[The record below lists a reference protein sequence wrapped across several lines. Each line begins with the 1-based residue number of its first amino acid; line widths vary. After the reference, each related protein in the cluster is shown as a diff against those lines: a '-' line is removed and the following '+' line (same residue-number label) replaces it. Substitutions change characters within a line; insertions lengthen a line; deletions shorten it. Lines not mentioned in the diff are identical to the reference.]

1 MRRGILF
8 CLFFLSGCCALV
20 YELVCQRYLNLIF
33 GVSTLSVSAVLAA
46 FMGGLALGG
55 LLFGRL
61 ADRTGKPLRIYA
73 MLEGGIGFCALLLP
87 FAFSWM
93 TPIYISV
100 YSYLQPGQGMGA
112 LLRFILAF
120 PLVAGLACLIGGTFP
135 LMGRL
140 VVPKTH
146 LLASRFSWLYTINTA
161 GAVLGAALTGFVLL
175 RCLGMKETL
184 WLAAAF
190 NILIAFGAIVL
201 SWFATHRESLLPDL
215 NENASIA
222 AAPPGSQATW
232 SIVLVAGLTGLA
244 SMGLE
249 VVWARILGILTS
261 NSAFGF
267 ALMLTVLLTGLCLGG
282 MIHALWSRF
291 SGDSWKRLAWTQ
303 GTLIAVVLATLPY
316 LRVSPDWLDRCC
328 DGSSITKVFLGELA
342 LTSFA
347 VLLPGILMG
356 LSLPLIVAGTVSART
371 ALGHWLGRIYAVNTL
386 GCVIGAFGT
395 GFVLIPWLGI
405 HSSIGLLLGASL
417 AVILIAW
424 LHASVR
430 NRIARWGGACS
441 YVVLFG
447 LILCLLPAGGY
458 FKSRIEEPRQLVY
471 YREGNNGTV
480 SVIEEGNGMRSILVD
495 GQPVAGTFGTSVIDQ
510 KMLAHLPL
518 LLHPDPHR
526 ALTVGFGSGGT
537 SWSMTLHGIDV
548 DCVEIEKAVP
558 AAADHFT
565 SENHGIPDHPH
576 FHLVLDDAR
585 SWLRVAPAQYDAIVT
600 DCTNIQYRSNG
611 DLYTVDYFQLM
622 KDRLDDRGLA
632 AAWVPAN
639 GIPESDLKT
648 LLRSFRQVF
657 PHTSVW
663 YMNSLPTDFLIVV
676 GSPARLRID
685 MEELSQRMR
694 QSQVAEDLA
703 AVGLADPNRLVHS
716 LLLGEDNLAVYL
728 DSGDVNTDDRP
739 ILSYSTYGATFQ
751 RTIATNLLAMLSC
764 QENPDAYVTNAPST
778 EAMLRQQVATTE
790 VILGHV
796 SHWAGSEKDAL
807 FHYAKGA
814 EILPGDAFIHRLV
827 VAAYFQLREQGTV
840 DHSACQ
846 DLPPPLGN

>member
-1 MRRGILF
+1 MRRCFLF
-8 CLFFLSGCCALV
+8 GLFFTSGCCALV

-55 LLFGRL
+55 LIFSRL
-61 ADRTGKPLRIYA
+61 ADRTVHPLRLYA
-73 MLEGGIGFCALLLP
+73 LLEAGIGLFALLLT
-87 FAFSWM
+87 FAFFWL
-93 TPIYISV
+93 TPIYISLH
-100 YSYLQPGQGMGA
+100 SYFQPGQGMGA
-112 LLRFILAF
+112 LLRFVLAV
-120 PLVAGLACLIGGTFP
+120 PMVAGLACLIGGTFP

-184 WLAAAF
+184 WLAATI
-190 NILIAFGAIVL
+190 NILVAFGAIAL
-201 SWFATHRESLLPDL
+201 SCLPAYRDSPVPDPC
-215 NENASIA
+215 ENSSIR
-222 AAPPGSQATW
+222 AAPTGSQATW
-232 SIVLVAGLTGLA
+232 PIVLVAGLTGLA

-267 ALMLTVLLTGLCLGG
+267 ALLLTVLLAGICLGG
-282 MIHALWSRF
+282 LLHALWSRF
-291 SGDSWKRLAWTQ
+291 AGDSWKRLAWSQ
-303 GTLIAVVLATLPY
+303 GMLIAVVLATLPY

-342 LTSFA
+342 LTALA

-356 LSLPLIVAGTVSART
+356 LSLPLIVAGTMSVRT
-371 ALGHWLGRIYAVNTL
+371 ALGHWLGRIYAFNTL

-405 HSSIGLLLGASL
+405 DSSIGFLLGASL
-417 AVILIAW
+417 AVVLIAW
-424 LHASVR
+424 LQANAR
-430 NRIARWGGACS
+430 NPLMRWSGVCS
-441 YVVLFG
+441 FVMFFG
-447 LILCLLPAGGY
+447 LVWFLLPAGGY
-458 FKSRIEEPRQLVY
+458 FKSRIEEPRHLVY

-565 SENHGIPDHPH
+565 SENHRILDHTH
-576 FHLVLDDAR
+576 FHLILDDAR
-585 SWLRVAPAQYDAIVT
+585 SWLRVAPARYDAIVT

-622 KDRLDDRGLA
+622 KDRLDDQGIA

-639 GIPESDLKT
+639 GIRESDLKT
-648 LLRSFRQVF
+648 LMRSFRQVF

-676 GSPARLRID
+676 GTPERLRID
-685 MEELSQRMR
+685 MDQLSQRML
-694 QSQVAEDLA
+694 QSQVADDLA
-703 AVGLADPNRLVHS
+703 AVGLADPSRLVHS
-716 LLLGEDNLAVYL
+716 LLLGEDNLAAYL

-751 RTIATNLLAMLSC
+751 KTIATNLLAMLSC
-764 QENPDAYVTNAPST
+764 QESPQAYVVNSPST
-778 EAMLRQQVATTE
+778 EIMLRQQVATTE
-790 VILGHV
+790 MILGHV
-796 SHWAGSEKDAL
+796 NDWAGSERDAL
-807 FHYAKGA
+807 LHYAKGA
-814 EILPGDAFIHRLV
+814 EILPGDAVIHRLV
-827 VAAYFQLREQGTV
+827 VAAYFQLHEQEAPLAG
-840 DHSACQ
+840 Q
-846 DLPPPLGN
+846 DLPPPSGN